1 MNIKQ
6 KVGIKKQQINMDIFL
21 NQILWELI
29 HCRLIQIKMPI
40 LNDLKLEDITYKKTL
55 SRIAVADEKWKN
67 FYDQP
72 ISSDTKRYEER

>member
-6 KVGIKKQQINMDIFL
+6 KVGIKKHQINMDIFL
-21 NQILWELI
+21 NQTLWELI

-40 LNDLKLEDITYKKTL
+40 LNDLKLEDITYKKAL